1 MWDNCYQFIDDGQTC
16 QMQTNFWN
24 VKYVTI
30 NFGSFPPMNVDG
42 IINHFYINRLTVP
55 QNLLYSIF
63 YYKLRLLKKKKL
75 RDWGFFRILH
85 HDNIFRYQPYS
96 NTVIHFTQKLLIFSA
111 ILILRYTLFWG
122 QWILIDF
129 EIWIFKWW

>member
-1 MWDNCYQFIDDGQTC
+1 M
-16 QMQTNFWN
+16 
-24 VKYVTI
+24 TI

-96 NTVIHFTQKLLIFSA
+96 NTVIHFIEDQRKVIK
-111 ILILRYTLFWG
+111 
-122 QWILIDF
+122 
-129 EIWIFKWW
+129 FKTNHHI